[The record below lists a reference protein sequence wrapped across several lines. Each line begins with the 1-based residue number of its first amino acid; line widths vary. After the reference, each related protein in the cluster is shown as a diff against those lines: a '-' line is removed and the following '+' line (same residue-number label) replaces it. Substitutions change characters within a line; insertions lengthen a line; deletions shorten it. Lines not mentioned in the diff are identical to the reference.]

1 MFITLIKFRL
11 ILLYTFVFILCCEF
25 MGIMLDWYTP
35 NKNSM
40 LITYIM
46 AIYGV
51 ISVIEIV
58 KSEKKENI
66 QKD

>member
-1 MFITLIKFRL
+1 
-11 ILLYTFVFILCCEF
+11 